1 MTYVVNGKSF
11 DEEPAPGQ
19 CLRTF
24 LRSLGHYG
32 VKKGCDA
39 GDCGA
44 CTVWLDG
51 DPVHSCITPAYRAE
65 GREVTTIEGIGSPGD
80 LHPMQRQFRDAPG
93 FQCGFCT
100 AGMVMTSAAFTEA
113 QKADL
118 PRALKGNLCR
128 CTGYRGIE
136 DAVKGVA
143 GVETAAPGKAAGTSV
158 SAPAADDVVTGRA
171 EFTMDT
177 HIEGMLHL
185 KVVHSPHAH
194 ARIVSI
200 DKTAALAVPG
210 VHRVYTWE
218 DVPRKRFTTAIHTD
232 HLVDPDDTFILD
244 NTVRFVGQRVVAVL
258 ADTVRAAEEGC
269 RRVDVE
275 YEVLPSVF
283 DPEEA
288 MAEGAPQLHGTH
300 DPFVRDPVHNILIE
314 IHSHIGDIDAGFAE
328 ADVIHEGTYSTPRV
342 QHAHLETHGSIAW
355 MDNGRLNV
363 RTSSQSPSIAKGK
376 LAYLFALRPD
386 QLRVFCKRVGGGFGG
401 KQEVISEDLVALAT
415 LDTGRPVCF
424 EYTREEEFTTASTR
438 HPMTLTVKLGAKA
451 DGTLTAFQVRNVS
464 NTGAYGNHG
473 GETLYAGGAAV
484 MIYRCPNKKYDAFS
498 VYTNTIPSGALR
510 GYGMTQP
517 TFAVESA
524 MDELARTLH
533 IDPLELRRRNIVRP
547 GDPLVAMHDGPDDV
561 VVAEDGLAKCID
573 LVADAMART
582 ADARTADVRTADE
595 PPPGSGWL
603 VGVGVASS
611 VHETA
616 PPTEHISEAWVTLG
630 DDLMYEL
637 AVGTVEFGE
646 GTSTAHV
653 QIAASQLG
661 TTPSRI
667 RLVQSDTD
675 RTGFDTGAFASAG
688 LFVAGNAVLRA
699 ANAVRDQILE
709 VAAAHMGVPVAMCS
723 LDEEGVVCG
732 DQRVSLAELVALA
745 RAQGVRF
752 TAARKA
758 YGSPRSV
765 TSNTQGF
772 RIAVHRVTGEIRILY
787 SVQATDAAVVINPAQ
802 VRGQVEG
809 GVAQGIGF
817 TLTENHHVDVDGAME
832 NPNLRNYRIPTYADI
847 PRTDVL
853 LVDSADSLGP
863 LRSKGIAECCINP
876 VAPALANA
884 LHDATGVRYRALP
897 LTPERIYSRLN
908 EDQPVPRN

>member
-1 MTYVVNGKSF
+1 MTYTVNGRDF
-11 DEEPAPGQ
+11 AEEPDPGQ

-24 LRSLGHYG
+24 LRALGHFG
-32 VKKGCDA
+32 VKKGCDS

-51 DPVHSCITPAYRAE
+51 SPVHSCITPAFRAE
-65 GREVTTIEGIGSPGD
+65 GHEVTTIEGLGSPGD
-80 LHPMQRQFRDAPG
+80 LHPAQRRFRDAPG

-100 AGMVMTSAAFTEA
+100 AGMIMTSATFTEA

-128 CTGYRGIE
+128 CTGYRAIE

-143 GVETAAPGKAAGTSV
+143 SVQTAAPGRAVGTSV
-158 SAPAADDVVTGRA
+158 GAPAAEDVVTGRA

-177 HIEGMLHL
+177 RMEGMLHL
-185 KVVHSPHAH
+185 KVLHSPHAH

-200 DKTAALAVPG
+200 DRTAALAVPG

-232 HLVDPDDTFILD
+232 HLVDPDDTYILD
-244 NTVRFVGQRVVAVL
+244 DTVRFVGQRVAAVL
-258 ADTVRAAEEGC
+258 ADTVGAAEEGC
-269 RRVDVE
+269 RKVEVE
-275 YEVLPSVF
+275 YEVLPAVF

-288 MAEGAPQLHGTH
+288 MAEGAPQLHGSE
-300 DPFVRDPVHNILIE
+300 DPFVRDSVHNLLLE
-314 IHSHIGDIDAGFAE
+314 IHSRIGDVDAGFAE
-328 ADVIHEGTYSTPRV
+328 ADVIHEATYSSPRV

-355 MDNGRLNV
+355 MEDGRLNV
-363 RTSSQSPSIAKGK
+363 RTSSQSPSIAKVK

-401 KQEVISEDLVALAT
+401 KQEVISEDLAALAA
-415 LDTGRPVCF
+415 LDTGRPVSF
-424 EYTREEEFTTASTR
+424 EYTREEEFTTASPR
-438 HPMTLTVKLGAKA
+438 HPMKLTVKLGARS

-498 VYTNTIPSGALR
+498 VYTNTVPSGALR

-517 TFAVESA
+517 AFAVESA
-524 MDELARTLH
+524 MDELALALH
-533 IDPLELRRRNIVRP
+533 MDPLELRRRNIVRP
-547 GDPLVAMHDGPDDV
+547 GDPLVALHDGPDDV
-561 VVAEDGLAKCID
+561 MFNEDGLGKCID
-573 LVADAMART
+573 LVAGELART
-582 ADARTADVRTADE
+582 ADQ
-595 PPPGSGWL
+595 PSPGPGWL

-611 VHETA
+611 LHETA
-616 PPTEHISEAWVTLG
+616 PPTEHISEAWITLG
-630 DDLMYEL
+630 DDLVYEL

-653 QIAASQLG
+653 QIAANQLG
-661 TTPSRI
+661 TIPSRI

-688 LFVAGNAVLRA
+688 LFVAGNAVLQA
-699 ANAVRDQILE
+699 ANAVRDRILE
-709 VAAAHMGVPVAMCS
+709 FAAAHTGVHLVMCS
-723 LDEEGVVCG
+723 MDDEHVVCG
-732 DQRVSLAELVALA
+732 DERVSLAALVALA
-745 RAQGVRF
+745 RARGIRF

-772 RIAVHRVTGEIRILY
+772 RIAVHPVTGEIRILY
-787 SVQATDAAVVINPAQ
+787 SVQAADAGVLINPEQ

-817 TLTENHHVDVDGAME
+817 ALTENYQVDAEGVMA
-832 NPNLRNYRIPTYADI
+832 NPNLRNYRIPTYADV
-847 PRTDVL
+847 PRTHVL
-853 LVDSADSLGP
+853 LVGSSDSVGAM
-863 LRSKGIAECCINP
+863 RSKGMAECCINP

-884 LHDATGVRYRALP
+884 LRDATGIRYRELP
-897 LTPERIYSRLN
+897 LTPERIYGRLVESRSA
-908 EDQPVPRN
+908 RTGTRR

>member
-1 MTYVVNGKSF
+1 MTYTVNGKNF
-11 DEEPAPGQ
+11 DEVPAPGQ

-24 LRSLGHYG
+24 LRGLGHFG

-44 CTVWLDG
+44 CTVWVDG
-51 DPVHSCITPAYRAE
+51 DPVHSCITPAFRAE
-65 GREVTTIEGIGSPGD
+65 GREVTTIEGLGSPGG

-100 AGMVMTSAAFTEA
+100 AGMIMTSATFTEA

-136 DAVKGVA
+136 DAVKGVV
-143 GVETAAPGKAAGTSV
+143 GIEDAAPGRAVGTSV
-158 SAPAADDVVTGRA
+158 GAPAANDIVTGRA

-177 HIEGMLHL
+177 RMEGMLHL
-185 KVVHSPHAH
+185 KVLHSPHAH
-194 ARIVSI
+194 ARIVSV
-200 DKTAALAVPG
+200 DKSAALAVPG

-218 DVPRKRFTTAIHTD
+218 DVPRRPYTTAIHTD

-244 NTVRFVGQRVVAVL
+244 DTVRFVGQRVAAVL
-258 ADTVRAAEEGC
+258 ADTVAAAEEGC
-269 RRVDVE
+269 RKVVVQ
-275 YEVLPSVF
+275 YEPLPAVF
-283 DPEEA
+283 DPEAA
-288 MAEGAPQLHGTH
+288 MADGAPQLHGSD
-300 DPFVRDPVHNILIE
+300 DPFVRDPVHNVLLE
-314 IHSHIGDIDAGFAE
+314 LHSHIGDVDAGFAR
-328 ADVIHEGTYSTPRV
+328 ADVIHEGTYFSPRV

-355 MDNGRLNV
+355 MEDGRLNV
-363 RTSSQSPSIAKGK
+363 RTSSQSPSIAKVK
-376 LAYLFALRPD
+376 LSYLFALRPD
-386 QLRVFCKRVGGGFGG
+386 QLRVFCVRMGGGFGG
-401 KQEVISEDLVALAT
+401 KQEVISEDLAALAT

-424 EYTREEEFTTASTR
+424 EYTREEEFTTASPR
-438 HPMTLTVKLGAKA
+438 HPMSLTVKLGARS
-451 DGTLTAFQVRNVS
+451 DGTLTALQVRNVS

-484 MIYRCPNKKYDAFS
+484 MIYRCPNKRYDAYS
-498 VYTNTIPSGALR
+498 VYTNTVPSGALR

-517 TFAVESA
+517 AFAVESA

-533 IDPLELRRRNIVRP
+533 IDPLELRRRNIVLP

-561 VVAEDGLAKCID
+561 MFTENGLGKCID
-573 LVADAMART
+573 LVDAALART
-582 ADARTADVRTADE
+582 TDR
-595 PPPGSGWL
+595 PPPGPDWL

-611 VHETA
+611 LHETA
-616 PPTEHISEAWVTLG
+616 PPTDHVSEAWVTLG
-630 DDLMYEL
+630 NDLIYEV
-637 AVGTVEFGE
+637 AVGTAEFGE

-653 QIAASQLG
+653 QIAATQLG

-699 ANAVRDQILE
+699 SNAVRDRILE
-709 VAAAHMGVPVAMCS
+709 FAAAQTGVHVVMCS
-723 LDEEGVVCG
+723 MDDESVVCG
-732 DQRVSLAELVALA
+732 DQRMSLAELVALA
-745 RAQGVRF
+745 RARGIRF

-765 TSNTQGF
+765 TSNTHGF
-772 RIAVHRVTGEIRILY
+772 RIAVHRVTGEIRILQ
-787 SVQATDAAVVINPAQ
+787 SVHAADAGAVINPAQ

-817 TLTENHHVDVDGAME
+817 ALTENYQVDASGAMV
-832 NPNLRNYRIPTYADI
+832 NPNLRNYRVPTYADV
-847 PRTDVL
+847 PRTELL
-853 LVDSADSLGP
+853 LVDSSDSVGP
-863 LRSKGIAECCINP
+863 VRAKGMAECCINP

-884 LHDATGVRYRALP
+884 LHDATGVRFRALP
-897 LTPERIYSRLN
+897 LSPERIYSRLR
-908 EDQPVPRN
+908 EQQSVQRA

>member
-1 MTYVVNGKSF
+1 MTYTVNGKNF
-11 DEEPAPGQ
+11 DEVPAPGQ

-24 LRSLGHYG
+24 LRGLGHFG

-44 CTVWLDG
+44 CTVWVDG
-51 DPVHSCITPAYRAE
+51 DPVHSCITPAFRAE
-65 GREVTTIEGIGSPGD
+65 GREVTTIEGLGSPGG

-100 AGMVMTSAAFTEA
+100 AGMIMTSATFTEA

-136 DAVKGVA
+136 DAVKGVV
-143 GVETAAPGKAAGTSV
+143 GIEDAAPGRAVGTSV
-158 SAPAADDVVTGRA
+158 GAPAANDIVTGRA

-177 HIEGMLHL
+177 RMEGMLHL
-185 KVVHSPHAH
+185 KVLHSPHAH
-194 ARIVSI
+194 ARIVSV
-200 DKTAALAVPG
+200 DKSAALAVPG

-218 DVPRKRFTTAIHTD
+218 DVPRRPYTTAIHTD

-244 NTVRFVGQRVVAVL
+244 DTVRFVGQRVAAVL
-258 ADTVRAAEEGC
+258 ADTVAAAEEGC
-269 RRVDVE
+269 RKVVVQ
-275 YEVLPSVF
+275 YEPLPAVF
-283 DPEEA
+283 DPEAA
-288 MAEGAPQLHGTH
+288 MADGAPQLHGSD
-300 DPFVRDPVHNILIE
+300 DPFVRDPVHNVLLE
-314 IHSHIGDIDAGFAE
+314 LHSHIGDVDAGFARAE
-328 ADVIHEGTYSTPRV
+328 VIHEGTYFSPRV

-355 MDNGRLNV
+355 MEDGRLNV
-363 RTSSQSPSIAKGK
+363 RTSSQSPSIAKVK
-376 LAYLFALRPD
+376 LSYLFALRPD
-386 QLRVFCKRVGGGFGG
+386 QLRVFCVRMGGGFGG
-401 KQEVISEDLVALAT
+401 KQEVISEDLAALAT

-424 EYTREEEFTTASTR
+424 EYTREEEFTTASPR
-438 HPMTLTVKLGAKA
+438 HPMSLTVKLGARS
-451 DGTLTAFQVRNVS
+451 DGTLTALQVRNVS

-484 MIYRCPNKKYDAFS
+484 MIYRCPNKRYDAYS
-498 VYTNTIPSGALR
+498 VYTNTVPSGALR

-517 TFAVESA
+517 AFAVESA

-533 IDPLELRRRNIVRP
+533 IDPLELRRRNIVLP

-561 VVAEDGLAKCID
+561 MFTENGLGKCID
-573 LVADAMART
+573 LVDAALART
-582 ADARTADVRTADE
+582 TDR
-595 PPPGSGWL
+595 PPPGPDWL

-611 VHETA
+611 LHETA
-616 PPTEHISEAWVTLG
+616 PPTDHVSEAWVTLG
-630 DDLMYEL
+630 NDLIYEV
-637 AVGTVEFGE
+637 AVGTAEFGE

-653 QIAASQLG
+653 QIAATQLG

-699 ANAVRDQILE
+699 SNAVRDRILE
-709 VAAAHMGVPVAMCS
+709 FAAAQTGVHVVMCS
-723 LDEEGVVCG
+723 MDDESVVCG
-732 DQRVSLAELVALA
+732 DQRMSLAELVALA
-745 RAQGVRF
+745 RARGIRF

-765 TSNTQGF
+765 TSNTHGF
-772 RIAVHRVTGEIRILY
+772 RIAVHRVTGEIRILQ
-787 SVQATDAAVVINPAQ
+787 SVHAADAGAVINPAQ

-817 TLTENHHVDVDGAME
+817 ALTENYQVDAGGAMV
-832 NPNLRNYRIPTYADI
+832 NPNLRNYRIPTYADV
-847 PRTDVL
+847 PRTELL
-853 LVDSADSLGP
+853 LVDSSDSVGP
-863 LRSKGIAECCINP
+863 VRAKGMAECCINP

-884 LHDATGVRYRALP
+884 LHDATGVRFRALP
-897 LTPERIYSRLN
+897 LSPERIYSRLR
-908 EDQPVPRN
+908 EQQSVQRA